1 MNEHNIMNVNQT
13 QSAIN
18 NQQTSVMN
26 NNGTNNLNNQST
38 VNNVIKSSDNN
49 SIDNDMFGKILN
61 ITDSTVEVEINKT
74 AEVIPNLMNLHVI
87 FIDQDI
93 KILGEVRTVLENTIH
108 IDLKG
113 QFIGEKF
120 IQGTIKKPSLSSKL
134 RMINEDELNIILG
147 SDTELNIY
155 IGKSPIYPEKNIYA
169 NINDLFS
176 NHLSIFGNSGSGK
189 SCSVSR
195 IIQNV
200 FLNKNFLSY
209 NANLFFFDAYGEY
222 KNAFK
227 NLSQINPNYQYK
239 FLTTNP
245 QEETDGNLVIPIY
258 LLSVDDIALLLQ
270 ASDHQ
275 QITIIERM
283 YKLVRIFSRNDDNTK
298 KLKNHLIARAIM
310 NVLFANKSATAKK
323 SDIFSIVT
331 SCGTDEFNLKAELQ
345 GVGYTRVFS
354 ECFGI
359 DRNGEFG
366 ESVLIN
372 EYLNKYI
379 DDNLE
384 STITVPDQAFFTLS
398 DLANALNFTLIGE
411 GFLENKTVQDA
422 AIILKV
428 RLNSIMNSSNSAY
441 FNATE
446 YTNLD
451 TYISNLIM
459 NNNKRSQIINV
470 NLEGVDDNLAKV
482 IVKILSKMLFD
493 FAKSRTDR
501 ASIPFHLFIEEAHR
515 YVVKDNDVFLLGY
528 NIFERIAKEGRKYGV
543 ILDLVSQRPVE
554 ISDTVVSQM
563 SNFLIL
569 KMTHPLDLEYIEKML
584 PNISGDV
591 IDKLS
596 SLQSGTLVAFGSAF
610 KIPLLI
616 KMDMPD
622 PSPYSS
628 NADIVNRWRG

>member
-1 MNEHNIMNVNQT
+1 
-13 QSAIN
+13 
-18 NQQTSVMN
+18 
-26 NNGTNNLNNQST
+26 
-38 VNNVIKSSDNN
+38 
-49 SIDNDMFGKILN
+49 MFGKILN
-61 ITDSTVEVEINKT
+61 ITDSTVEIEINKN
-74 AEVIPNLMNLHVI
+74 AEVIPNLMNLHVV
-87 FIDQDI
+87 FIDGDT
-93 KILGEVRTVLENTIH
+93 KLLGEVRTVLENTIH
-108 IDLKG
+108 VDLKG

-120 IQGTIKKPSLSSKL
+120 IAGTIKKPSLTSTL
-134 RMINEDELNIILG
+134 RLINDEELNIILG
-147 SDTELNIY
+147 SDSVNNIY
-155 IGKSPIYPEKNIYA
+155 IGKSPIYPNKNIYA

-227 NLSQINPNYQYK
+227 DLSNINPNYQYK

-245 QEETDGNLVIPIY
+245 VDATDGRLVIPVY
-258 LLSVDDIALLLQ
+258 LLSVDDIALLLE
-270 ASDHQ
+270 ADNHA

-283 YKLVRIFSRNDDNTK
+283 YKLVRIFARNDDNSK
-298 KLKNHLIARAIM
+298 KLKNHLIAKAIM
-310 NVLFANKSATAKK
+310 NVLFSNKSSTAKK

-331 SCGTDEFNLKAELQ
+331 SCSTEEFNLKAELQ
-345 GVGYTRVFS
+345 GIGYTRVFS

-366 ESVLIN
+366 ESVLLN

-384 STITVPDQAFFTLS
+384 STITIPKESFFTLN
-398 DLANALNFTLIGE
+398 DLVNALNFTLIGE
-411 GFLENKTVQDA
+411 GFQENKTIQDG

-428 RLNSIMNSSNSAY
+428 RLNSLTNSSNSAF

-446 YTNLD
+446 YTNLE

-543 ILDLVSQRPVE
+543 MLDLVSQRPVE

-569 KMTHPLDLEYIEKML
+569 KMTHPKDLEYIEKML

-591 IDKLS
+591 IDKLN
-596 SLQSGTLVAFGSAF
+596 SLQAGTLVAFGNAF

-622 PSPYSS
+622 PTPYSS
-628 NADIVNRWRG
+628 NCDIVNRWRG

>member
-1 MNEHNIMNVNQT
+1 
-13 QSAIN
+13 
-18 NQQTSVMN
+18 
-26 NNGTNNLNNQST
+26 
-38 VNNVIKSSDNN
+38 
-49 SIDNDMFGKILN
+49 MFGKILN

-74 AEVIPNLMNLHVI
+74 AEVIPNLMNLHVV
-87 FIDQDI
+87 FVDNDT
-93 KILGEVRTVLENTIH
+93 KLLGEVRTILTDTIH

-120 IQGTIKKPSLSSKL
+120 IAGTIKKPSLSSIV
-134 RMINEDELNIILG
+134 RVIEESELNIILG
-147 SDTELNIY
+147 DNNEASIY
-155 IGKSPIYPEKNIYA
+155 LGKSPIYPSKNVYV
-169 NINDLFS
+169 NINDIFS
-176 NHLSIFGNSGSGK
+176 NHLSIIGNSGSGK
-189 SCSVSR
+189 SCSVAR
-195 IIQNV
+195 IIQNI
-200 FLNKNFLSY
+200 FLNKNFLTY

-227 NLSQINPNYQYK
+227 SLSQINPNYQYK

-245 QEETDGNLVIPIY
+245 TEETDGNLVIPIY

-270 ASDHQ
+270 ATDHN

-283 YKLVRIFSRNDDNTK
+283 YKLVRIFSRNDDNAK
-298 KLKNHLIARAIM
+298 KLKNHLIAKAIM
-310 NVLFANKSATAKK
+310 NVFFSNQSSTAKK
-323 SDIFSIVT
+323 ADIFSIVT
-331 SCGTDEFNLKAELQ
+331 SCSTDEFNLKAELQ

-366 ESVLIN
+366 ESVLLN
-372 EYLNKYI
+372 EYINKFI

-384 STITVPDQAFFTLS
+384 SSIAIPDQAFFTLN
-398 DLANALNFTLIGE
+398 DLAKALNFTLIGE
-411 GFLENKTVQDA
+411 GFQENKTIQDS

-428 RLNSIMNSSNSAY
+428 RLNSIINSSNSAF

-446 YTNLD
+446 YTNLE

-543 ILDLVSQRPVE
+543 ILDLITQRPVE

-569 KMTHPLDLEYIEKML
+569 KMTHPKDLEYIEKML

-591 IDKLS
+591 IDKLN
-596 SLQSGTLVAFGSAF
+596 SLQAGTLVAFGNAF

-622 PSPYSS
+622 PTPYSS
-628 NADIVNRWRG
+628 NCDIVGRWRG

>member
-1 MNEHNIMNVNQT
+1 
-13 QSAIN
+13 
-18 NQQTSVMN
+18 
-26 NNGTNNLNNQST
+26 
-38 VNNVIKSSDNN
+38 
-49 SIDNDMFGKILN
+49 MFGKILN
-61 ITDSTVEVEINKT
+61 ITDSTVEVEINKN
-74 AEVIPNLMNLHVI
+74 AEVIPNLMNLHVV
-87 FIDQDI
+87 FVDGDI
-93 KILGEVRTVLENTIH
+93 KLLGEVRTILTDTIH

-120 IQGTIKKPSLSSKL
+120 IAGTIKKPSLSSTV
-134 RMINEDELNIILG
+134 RVIDENELNIILG
-147 SDTELNIY
+147 ADNESNIY
-155 IGKSPIYPEKNIYA
+155 LGKSPIYPSKNIYV
-169 NINDLFS
+169 NINDIFS
-176 NHLSIFGNSGSGK
+176 NHLSIIGNSGSGK
-189 SCSVSR
+189 SCSVAR
-195 IIQNV
+195 IIQNI
-200 FLNKNFLSY
+200 FLNKNFLTY

-227 NLSQINPNYQYK
+227 SLSAINPNYQYK

-245 QEETDGNLVIPIY
+245 VEETDGRLVIPVY

-270 ASDHQ
+270 ATDHN

-283 YKLVRIFSRNDDNTK
+283 YKLVRIFSRNDDNAK
-298 KLKNHLIARAIM
+298 KLKNHLIAKAIM
-310 NVLFANKSATAKK
+310 NIFFSNQSSTAKK
-323 SDIFSIVT
+323 ADIFSIVT
-331 SCGTDEFNLKAELQ
+331 NCSTDEFNLKAELQ

-366 ESVLIN
+366 ESVLLN
-372 EYLNKYI
+372 EYINKFI
-379 DDNLE
+379 DDSLE
-384 STITVPDQAFFTLS
+384 SSIVIPDQAFFTLN
-398 DLANALNFTLIGE
+398 DLAKALNFTLIGE
-411 GFLENKTVQDA
+411 GFQENKTIQDSA
-422 AIILKV
+422 VILKV
-428 RLNSIMNSSNSAY
+428 RLNSIINSPNNVF

-446 YTNLD
+446 YTNLE

-543 ILDLVSQRPVE
+543 ILDLITQRPVE

-569 KMTHPLDLEYIEKML
+569 KMTHPKDLEYIEKML

-591 IDKLS
+591 IDKLN
-596 SLQSGTLVAFGSAF
+596 SLQAGTLVAFGNAF

-622 PSPYSS
+622 PTPYSS
-628 NADIVNRWRG
+628 NCDIVGRWRGNNN

>member
-1 MNEHNIMNVNQT
+1 
-13 QSAIN
+13 
-18 NQQTSVMN
+18 
-26 NNGTNNLNNQST
+26 
-38 VNNVIKSSDNN
+38 
-49 SIDNDMFGKILN
+49 MFGKILN
-61 ITDSTVEVEINKT
+61 ITDATIEVELIKNGQ
-74 AEVIPNLMNLHVI
+74 VVPNLMNLHVI
-87 FIDQDI
+87 FYDNTS
-93 KILGEVRTVLENTIH
+93 KLLGEVRGILPNSIK

-113 QFIGEKF
+113 EYIGDKF
-120 IQGTIKKPSLSSKL
+120 IAGTIKKPSLSSQI
-134 RMINEDELNIILG
+134 RVVNSEELDIILG
-147 SDTELNIY
+147 KDDENNIY
-155 IGKSPIYPEKNIYA
+155 IGKSPIYPNRNIYC

-200 FLNKNFLSY
+200 FLNKNFLTY

-227 NLSQINPNYQYK
+227 SLSEINPNYQYK

-245 QEETDGNLVIPIY
+245 VDTTDGKFVIPIY
-258 LLSVDDIALLLQ
+258 LLTIDDLTLLLQ
-270 ASDHQ
+270 ATDHQ

-283 YKLVRIFSRNDDNTK
+283 YKLVRIFSRNDDTTK
-298 KLKNHLIARAIM
+298 KLKNHLIAKAIM
-310 NVLFANKSATAKK
+310 NVLFSNQSATAKK
-323 SDIFSIVT
+323 SDIFTIIN
-331 SCGTDEFNLKAELQ
+331 SCSTEEFNLKAELQ
-345 GVGYTRVFS
+345 GIGYTRIFS

-366 ESVLIN
+366 EIVLLN
-372 EYLNKYI
+372 EYLNKFI
-379 DDNLE
+379 DDDFE
-384 STITVPDQAFFTLS
+384 RSITIPEQAFYTLV

-411 GFLENKTVQDA
+411 GFQENKTIQDA

-428 RLNSIMNSSNSAY
+428 RLNSIINSTNKEFFSTN
-441 FNATE
+441 E
-446 YTNLD
+446 YTNLE

-482 IVKILSKMLFD
+482 MVKILSKLLFD
-493 FAKSRTDR
+493 FGKSRTDR

-543 ILDLVSQRPVE
+543 LLDLVSQRPVE
-554 ISDTVVSQM
+554 ISETVVSQM

-569 KMTHPLDLEYIEKML
+569 KMTHPKDLDYIEKML

-591 IDKLS
+591 IDKLN
-596 SLQSGTLVAFGSAF
+596 SLQAGTLVAFGSAF

-616 KMDMPD
+616 KMDMPN
-622 PSPYSS
+622 PTPYSS
-628 NADIVNRWRG
+628 NCDVINRWRGQSNS

>member
-1 MNEHNIMNVNQT
+1 
-13 QSAIN
+13 
-18 NQQTSVMN
+18 
-26 NNGTNNLNNQST
+26 
-38 VNNVIKSSDNN
+38 
-49 SIDNDMFGKILN
+49 MFGRIIN
-61 ITDSTVEVEINKT
+61 ITDSTVEIEINKNS
-74 AEVIPNLMNLHVI
+74 EVIPNLMNLHVV
-87 FIDQDI
+87 FEDNDT
-93 KILGEVRTVLENTIH
+93 KLLGEVRTVLDSTIH
-108 IDLKG
+108 VDLKG

-120 IQGTIKKPSLSSKL
+120 IQGTIKKPSLTSTVRL
-134 RMINEDELNIILG
+134 INDEELNIIFG
-147 SDTELNIY
+147 TDNENNIY
-155 IGKSPIYPEKNIYA
+155 IGKSPIYPNKNIYA

-200 FLNKNFLSY
+200 FLNKNFLTY

-227 NLSQINPNYQYK
+227 DLSSINPNYQYK

-245 QEETDGNLVIPIY
+245 IDETDGKLVIPVY
-258 LLSVDDIALLLQ
+258 LLSIDDLSLLFQVD
-270 ASDHQ
+270 SHS

-283 YKLVRIFSRNDDNTK
+283 YKLVRIFSRNDDYAK
-298 KLKNHLIARAIM
+298 KLKNHLIAKAIM
-310 NVLFANKSATAKK
+310 NVLFSNNTATAKK

-331 SCGTDEFNLKAELQ
+331 SCPTEEFNLKAELQ
-345 GVGYTRVFS
+345 GVGYTRIFS

-372 EYLNKYI
+372 EYLNKFI
-379 DDNLE
+379 DDNIE
-384 STITVPDQAFFTLS
+384 SSITIPNESYFTLN
-398 DLANALNFTLIGE
+398 DLSKALNFTLIGE
-411 GFLENKTVQDA
+411 GFQDNKTIQDG

-428 RLNSIMNSSNSAY
+428 RLNALINSSNSEF

-446 YTNLD
+446 YTNLE

-543 ILDLVSQRPVE
+543 MLDLVSQRPVE

-569 KMTHPLDLEYIEKML
+569 KMTHPKDLEYIEKML

-591 IDKLS
+591 IDKLN
-596 SLQSGTLVAFGSAF
+596 SLQAGTLVAFGSAF

-622 PSPYSS
+622 PTPYSS
-628 NADIVNRWRG
+628 NCDIVNRWRG

>member
-1 MNEHNIMNVNQT
+1 MRI
-13 QSAIN
+13 
-18 NQQTSVMN
+18 
-26 NNGTNNLNNQST
+26 G
-38 VNNVIKSSDNN
+38 DN
-49 SIDNDMFGKILN
+49 MFGKILN
-61 ITDSTVEVEINKT
+61 ISDVTIEVELLKT
-74 AEVIPNLMNLHVI
+74 ADVIPNLMNLHVI
-87 FIDQDI
+87 FFDGNS
-93 KILGEVRTVLENTIH
+93 KLLGEVRAVLPNSIK

-113 QFIGEKF
+113 EFIGEKF
-120 IQGTIKKPSLSSKL
+120 IAGTIKKPSLSSQI
-134 RMINEDELNIILG
+134 RIINIEELNVILG
-147 SDTELNIY
+147 LDIESNIY
-155 IGKSPIYPEKNIYA
+155 IGKSPIYPNKNIYC

-195 IIQNV
+195 IVQNI
-200 FLNKNFLSY
+200 FLNKNFLTY

-227 NLSQINPNYQYK
+227 SLSEINPNYQYK

-245 QEETDGNLVIPIY
+245 TDSTDSNLVIPVY
-258 LLSVDDIALLLQ
+258 LLSVDDLALLLQ
-270 ASDHQ
+270 ATDHQ

-283 YKLVRIFSRNDDNTK
+283 YKLVRIFSRNDETTI
-298 KLKNHLIARAIM
+298 KLKNHLIAKAIM
-310 NVLFANKSATAKK
+310 NVLFSNQSATAKK
-323 SDIFSIVT
+323 SDIFSIIA
-331 SCGTDEFNLKAELQ
+331 SCSTNEFNLKAELQ

-354 ECFGI
+354 ECFSI

-372 EYLNKYI
+372 EYLNKFI
-379 DDNLE
+379 DDALE
-384 STITVPDQAFFTLS
+384 GSITIPTEAFYTLNDMFNS
-398 DLANALNFTLIGE
+398 LNFALIGE
-411 GFLENKTVQDA
+411 GFQENKTIQDA
-422 AIILKV
+422 AVILKV
-428 RLNSIMNSSNSAY
+428 RLNSIMNSSNNQF

-446 YTNLD
+446 YSNLES
-451 TYISNLIM
+451 YISNLIM
-459 NNNKRSQIINV
+459 NNNRRSQIINV

-501 ASIPFHLFIEEAHR
+501 ASVPFHLFIEEAHR

-554 ISDTVVSQM
+554 ISETVVSQM

-569 KMTHPLDLEYIEKML
+569 KMTHPKDLEYIEKML
-584 PNISGDV
+584 PNISGD
-591 IDKLS
+591 IIEKLN
-596 SLQSGTLVAFGSAF
+596 SLQAGTLVAFGNAF

-616 KMDMPD
+616 KMDMPN
-622 PSPYSS
+622 PTPYSS
-628 NADIVNRWRG
+628 NCDVINRWRG

>member
-1 MNEHNIMNVNQT
+1 
-13 QSAIN
+13 
-18 NQQTSVMN
+18 
-26 NNGTNNLNNQST
+26 
-38 VNNVIKSSDNN
+38 
-49 SIDNDMFGKILN
+49 MFGKILN
-61 ITDSTVEVEINKT
+61 ITDSTVEIEINKN
-74 AEVIPNLMNLHVI
+74 AEVIPNLMNLHVV
-87 FIDQDI
+87 FIDGDT
-93 KILGEVRTVLENTIH
+93 KLLGEVRTVLENTIH
-108 IDLKG
+108 VDLKG

-120 IQGTIKKPSLSSKL
+120 IAGTIKKPSLTSTL
-134 RMINEDELNIILG
+134 RLINDEELNIILG
-147 SDTELNIY
+147 SDNVNNIY
-155 IGKSPIYPEKNIYA
+155 IGKSPIYPNKNIYA

-227 NLSQINPNYQYK
+227 DLSNINPNYQYK

-245 QEETDGNLVIPIY
+245 VDATDGRLVIPVY
-258 LLSVDDIALLLQ
+258 LLSVDDIALLLE
-270 ASDHQ
+270 ADNHA
-275 QITIIERM
+275 QIAIIERM
-283 YKLVRIFSRNDDNTK
+283 YKLVRIFARNDDNSK
-298 KLKNHLIARAIM
+298 KLKNHLIAKAIM
-310 NVLFANKSATAKK
+310 NVLFSNKSSTAKK

-331 SCGTDEFNLKAELQ
+331 SCSTEEFNLKAELQ
-345 GVGYTRVFS
+345 GIGYTRVFS

-366 ESVLIN
+366 ESVLLN

-384 STITVPDQAFFTLS
+384 STITISNESFFTLN
-398 DLANALNFTLIGE
+398 DLVNALNFTLIGE
-411 GFLENKTVQDA
+411 GFQENKTIQDG

-428 RLNSIMNSSNSAY
+428 RLNSLTNSSNSAF
-441 FNATE
+441 FNAAE
-446 YTNLD
+446 YTNLE

-543 ILDLVSQRPVE
+543 MLDLVSQRPVE

-569 KMTHPLDLEYIEKML
+569 KMTHPKDLEYIEKML

-591 IDKLS
+591 IDKLN
-596 SLQSGTLVAFGSAF
+596 SLQAGTLVAFGNAF

-622 PSPYSS
+622 PTPYSS
-628 NADIVNRWRG
+628 NCDIVNRWRG

>member
-1 MNEHNIMNVNQT
+1 
-13 QSAIN
+13 
-18 NQQTSVMN
+18 
-26 NNGTNNLNNQST
+26 
-38 VNNVIKSSDNN
+38 
-49 SIDNDMFGKILN
+49 MFGKILN
-61 ITDSTVEVEINKT
+61 ITDSTVEVELIKT
-74 AEVIPNLMNLHVI
+74 GEIIPNLMNLHVV
-87 FIDQDI
+87 FFDDNS
-93 KILGEVRTVLENTIH
+93 KLLGEVHSIKDNSIC

-113 QFIGEKF
+113 EFVGEKF
-120 IQGTIKKPSLSSKL
+120 IAGTIKKPTLSSKI
-134 RMINEDELNIILG
+134 RVINEEELNVILG
-147 SDTELNIY
+147 TNNEENIY
-155 IGKSPIYPEKNIYA
+155 IGKSPIYPGKNIYS

-176 NHLSIFGNSGSGK
+176 NHLAIFGNSGSGK

-200 FLNKNFLSY
+200 FLNKNFLTY

-227 NLSQINPNYQYK
+227 SLSSINPNYQYK
-239 FLTTNP
+239 FLTTSP
-245 QEETDGNLVIPIY
+245 QDPTDAKLTIPIY
-258 LLSVDDIALLLQ
+258 LLSIDDLALLLQ
-270 ASDHQ
+270 ATDHQ

-283 YKLVRIFSRNDDNTK
+283 YKLVRIFSRNDDTTK
-298 KLKNHLIARAIM
+298 KLKNHLVAKAIM
-310 NVLFANKSATAKK
+310 NILFSNQSSTAKK
-323 SDIFSIVT
+323 SDIFAIVNAC
-331 SCGTDEFNLKAELQ
+331 STDEFNLKAELQ
-345 GVGYTRVFS
+345 GIGYTRVFS

-366 ESVLIN
+366 ESVLLN
-372 EYLNKYI
+372 EYLNKFI
-379 DDNLE
+379 DDDFERSIQIPNQ
-384 STITVPDQAFFTLS
+384 SFYTLV

-411 GFLENKTVQDA
+411 GFQENKLIQDA

-428 RLNSIMNSSNSAY
+428 RLNSIINSSNKEF
-441 FNATE
+441 FNVTE

-459 NNNKRSQIINV
+459 NNNKRSQIINI
-470 NLEGVDDNLAKV
+470 NLEGIDDNLAKV

-569 KMTHPLDLEYIEKML
+569 KMTHPKDLEYIEKML

-591 IDKLS
+591 IDKLN
-596 SLQSGTLVAFGSAF
+596 SLQAGTLVAFGNAF

-622 PSPYSS
+622 PTPYSS
-628 NADIVNRWRG
+628 NCDIINRWRG

>member
-1 MNEHNIMNVNQT
+1 
-13 QSAIN
+13 
-18 NQQTSVMN
+18 
-26 NNGTNNLNNQST
+26 
-38 VNNVIKSSDNN
+38 
-49 SIDNDMFGKILN
+49 MFGKILN

-74 AEVIPNLMNLHVI
+74 AEVIPNLMNLHVV
-87 FIDQDI
+87 FVDNDT
-93 KILGEVRTVLENTIH
+93 KLLGEVRTILTDTIH

-120 IQGTIKKPSLSSKL
+120 IAGTIKKPSLSSTV
-134 RMINEDELNIILG
+134 RVIEESELNIILG
-147 SDTELNIY
+147 DNNEASIY
-155 IGKSPIYPEKNIYA
+155 LGKSPIYPSKNVYV
-169 NINDLFS
+169 NINDIFS
-176 NHLSIFGNSGSGK
+176 NHLSIIGNSGSGK
-189 SCSVSR
+189 SCSVAR
-195 IIQNV
+195 IIQNI
-200 FLNKNFLSY
+200 FLNKNFLTY

-227 NLSQINPNYQYK
+227 SLSQINPNYQYK

-245 QEETDGNLVIPIY
+245 TEETDGNLVIPIY

-270 ASDHQ
+270 ATDHN

-283 YKLVRIFSRNDDNTK
+283 YKLVRIFSRNDDNAK
-298 KLKNHLIARAIM
+298 KLKNHLIAKAIM
-310 NVLFANKSATAKK
+310 NVFFSNQSSTAKK
-323 SDIFSIVT
+323 ADIFSIVT
-331 SCGTDEFNLKAELQ
+331 SCSTDEFNLKAELQ

-366 ESVLIN
+366 ESVLLN
-372 EYLNKYI
+372 EYINKFI

-384 STITVPDQAFFTLS
+384 SSIVIPDQAFFTLN
-398 DLANALNFTLIGE
+398 DLAKALNFTLIGE
-411 GFLENKTVQDA
+411 GFQENKTIQDS

-428 RLNSIMNSSNSAY
+428 RLNSIINSSNSAF

-446 YTNLD
+446 YTNLE

-543 ILDLVSQRPVE
+543 ILDLITQRPVE

-569 KMTHPLDLEYIEKML
+569 KMTHPKDLEYIEKML

-591 IDKLS
+591 IDKLN
-596 SLQSGTLVAFGSAF
+596 SLQAGTLVAFGNAF

-622 PSPYSS
+622 PTPYSS
-628 NADIVNRWRG
+628 NCDIVGRWRG

>member
-1 MNEHNIMNVNQT
+1 
-13 QSAIN
+13 
-18 NQQTSVMN
+18 
-26 NNGTNNLNNQST
+26 
-38 VNNVIKSSDNN
+38 
-49 SIDNDMFGKILN
+49 MFGRIIN
-61 ITDSTVEVEINKT
+61 ITDSTVEIEINKNS
-74 AEVIPNLMNLHVI
+74 EIIPNLMNLHVV
-87 FIDQDI
+87 FEDTDT
-93 KILGEVRTVLENTIH
+93 KLLGEVRTVLDSTIH
-108 IDLKG
+108 VDLKG

-120 IQGTIKKPSLSSKL
+120 IQGTIKKPSLTSTVRL
-134 RMINEDELNIILG
+134 INDEELNIIFG
-147 SDTELNIY
+147 TDNENNIY
-155 IGKSPIYPEKNIYA
+155 IGKSPIYPNKNIYA

-200 FLNKNFLSY
+200 FLNKNFLTY

-227 NLSQINPNYQYK
+227 DLSSINPNYQYK

-245 QEETDGNLVIPIY
+245 IDETDGKLVIPVY
-258 LLSVDDIALLLQ
+258 LLSIDDLSLLFQVD
-270 ASDHQ
+270 SHS

-283 YKLVRIFSRNDDNTK
+283 YKLVRIFSRNDDYAK
-298 KLKNHLIARAIM
+298 KLKNHLIAKAIM
-310 NVLFANKSATAKK
+310 NVLFSNNTATAKK

-331 SCGTDEFNLKAELQ
+331 SCPTEEFNLKAELQ
-345 GVGYTRVFS
+345 GVGYTRIFS

-372 EYLNKYI
+372 EYLNKFI
-379 DDNLE
+379 DDNIE
-384 STITVPDQAFFTLS
+384 SSITIPNESYFTLN
-398 DLANALNFTLIGE
+398 DLSKALNFTLIGE
-411 GFLENKTVQDA
+411 GFQDNKTIQDG

-428 RLNSIMNSSNSAY
+428 RLNTLINSSNSEF

-446 YTNLD
+446 YTNLE
-451 TYISNLIM
+451 TYISSLIM

-543 ILDLVSQRPVE
+543 MLDLVSQRPVE

-569 KMTHPLDLEYIEKML
+569 KMTHPKDLEYIEKML

-591 IDKLS
+591 IDKLN
-596 SLQSGTLVAFGSAF
+596 SLQAGTLVAFGSAF

-622 PSPYSS
+622 PTPYSS
-628 NADIVNRWRG
+628 NCDIVNRWRG

>member
-1 MNEHNIMNVNQT
+1 
-13 QSAIN
+13 
-18 NQQTSVMN
+18 
-26 NNGTNNLNNQST
+26 
-38 VNNVIKSSDNN
+38 
-49 SIDNDMFGKILN
+49 MFGKILN
-61 ITDSTVEVEINKT
+61 ITDSTVEVELIKT
-74 AEVIPNLMNLHVI
+74 GEIIPNLMNLHVV
-87 FIDQDI
+87 FFDDNS
-93 KILGEVRTVLENTIH
+93 KLLGEVHSIKDNSIC

-113 QFIGEKF
+113 EFVGEKF
-120 IQGTIKKPSLSSKL
+120 IAGTIKKPTLSSKI
-134 RMINEDELNIILG
+134 RVINEEELNVILG
-147 SDTELNIY
+147 TNNEENIY
-155 IGKSPIYPEKNIYA
+155 IGKSPIYPGKNVYS

-176 NHLSIFGNSGSGK
+176 NHLAIFGNSGSGK

-200 FLNKNFLSY
+200 FLNKNFLTY

-227 NLSQINPNYQYK
+227 SLSSINPNYQYK
-239 FLTTNP
+239 FLTTSP
-245 QEETDGNLVIPIY
+245 QDPTDAKLTIPIY
-258 LLSVDDIALLLQ
+258 LLSIDDLALLLE
-270 ASDHQ
+270 ATDHQ

-283 YKLVRIFSRNDDNTK
+283 YKLVRIFSRNDDTTK
-298 KLKNHLIARAIM
+298 KLKNHLVAKAIM
-310 NVLFANKSATAKK
+310 NILFSNQSSTAKK
-323 SDIFSIVT
+323 SDIFAIVNAC
-331 SCGTDEFNLKAELQ
+331 STDEFNLKAELQ
-345 GVGYTRVFS
+345 GIGYTRVFS

-366 ESVLIN
+366 ESVLLN
-372 EYLNKYI
+372 EYLNKFI
-379 DDNLE
+379 DDDFERSIQIPNQ
-384 STITVPDQAFFTLS
+384 SFYTLV

-411 GFLENKTVQDA
+411 GFQENKLIQDA

-428 RLNSIMNSSNSAY
+428 RLNSIINSNNKEF
-441 FNATE
+441 FNVTE
-446 YTNLD
+446 YTNLE

-459 NNNKRSQIINV
+459 NNNKRSQIINI
-470 NLEGVDDNLAKV
+470 NLEGIDDNLAKV

-569 KMTHPLDLEYIEKML
+569 KMTHPKDLEYIEKML

-591 IDKLS
+591 IDKLN
-596 SLQSGTLVAFGSAF
+596 SLQAGTLVAFGNAF

-622 PSPYSS
+622 PTPYSS
-628 NADIVNRWRG
+628 NCDIINRWRG

>member
-1 MNEHNIMNVNQT
+1 
-13 QSAIN
+13 
-18 NQQTSVMN
+18 
-26 NNGTNNLNNQST
+26 
-38 VNNVIKSSDNN
+38 
-49 SIDNDMFGKILN
+49 MFGKILN
-61 ITDSTVEVEINKT
+61 ITDSTVEVELIKT
-74 AEVIPNLMNLHVI
+74 GEIIPNLMNLYVV
-87 FIDQDI
+87 FFDDNS
-93 KILGEVRTVLENTIH
+93 KLLGEVHSIKDNSIC

-113 QFIGEKF
+113 EFVGEKF
-120 IQGTIKKPSLSSKL
+120 IAGTIKKPTLSSKI
-134 RMINEDELNIILG
+134 RVINEEELNVILG
-147 SDTELNIY
+147 TNNEENIY
-155 IGKSPIYPEKNIYA
+155 IGKSPIYPGKNVYS

-176 NHLSIFGNSGSGK
+176 NHLAIFGNSGSGK

-200 FLNKNFLSY
+200 FLNKNFLTY

-227 NLSQINPNYQYK
+227 SLSSINPNYQYK
-239 FLTTNP
+239 FLTTSP
-245 QEETDGNLVIPIY
+245 QDPTDAKLTIPIY
-258 LLSVDDIALLLQ
+258 LLSIDDLALLLE
-270 ASDHQ
+270 ATDHQ

-283 YKLVRIFSRNDDNTK
+283 YKLVRIFSRNDDTTK
-298 KLKNHLIARAIM
+298 KLKNHLVAKAIM
-310 NVLFANKSATAKK
+310 NILFSNQSSTAKK
-323 SDIFSIVT
+323 SDIFAIVNAC
-331 SCGTDEFNLKAELQ
+331 STDEFNLKAELQ
-345 GVGYTRVFS
+345 GIGYTRVFS

-366 ESVLIN
+366 ESVLLN
-372 EYLNKYI
+372 EYLNKFI
-379 DDNLE
+379 DDDFERSIQIPNQ
-384 STITVPDQAFFTLS
+384 SFYTLV

-411 GFLENKTVQDA
+411 GFQENKLIQDA

-428 RLNSIMNSSNSAY
+428 RLNSIINSNNKEF
-441 FNATE
+441 FNVTE
-446 YTNLD
+446 YTNLE

-459 NNNKRSQIINV
+459 NNNKRSQIINI
-470 NLEGVDDNLAKV
+470 NLEGIDDNLAKV

-569 KMTHPLDLEYIEKML
+569 KMTHPKDLEYIEKML

-591 IDKLS
+591 IDKLN
-596 SLQSGTLVAFGSAF
+596 SLQAGTLVAFGNAF

-622 PSPYSS
+622 PTPYSS
-628 NADIVNRWRG
+628 NCDIINRWRG

>member
-1 MNEHNIMNVNQT
+1 
-13 QSAIN
+13 
-18 NQQTSVMN
+18 
-26 NNGTNNLNNQST
+26 
-38 VNNVIKSSDNN
+38 
-49 SIDNDMFGKILN
+49 MFGKILN
-61 ITDSTVEVEINKT
+61 ITDSTVEVELIKT
-74 AEVIPNLMNLHVI
+74 GEIIPNLMNLYVV
-87 FIDQDI
+87 FFDDNS
-93 KILGEVRTVLENTIH
+93 KLLGEVHSIKDNSIC

-113 QFIGEKF
+113 EFVGEKF
-120 IQGTIKKPSLSSKL
+120 IAGTIKKPTLSSKI
-134 RMINEDELNIILG
+134 RVINEEELNVILG
-147 SDTELNIY
+147 TNNEENIY
-155 IGKSPIYPEKNIYA
+155 IGKSPIYPGKNVYS

-176 NHLSIFGNSGSGK
+176 NHLAIFGNSGSGK

-200 FLNKNFLSY
+200 FLNKNFLTY

-227 NLSQINPNYQYK
+227 SLSSINPNYQYK
-239 FLTTNP
+239 FLTTSP
-245 QEETDGNLVIPIY
+245 QDPTDAKLTIPIY
-258 LLSVDDIALLLQ
+258 LLSIDDLALLLE
-270 ASDHQ
+270 ATDHQ

-283 YKLVRIFSRNDDNTK
+283 YKLVRIFSRNDDTTK
-298 KLKNHLIARAIM
+298 KLKNHLVAKAIM
-310 NVLFANKSATAKK
+310 NILFSNQSSTAKK
-323 SDIFSIVT
+323 SDIFAIVNAC
-331 SCGTDEFNLKAELQ
+331 STDEFNLKAELQ
-345 GVGYTRVFS
+345 GIGYTRVFS

-366 ESVLIN
+366 ESVLLN
-372 EYLNKYI
+372 EYLNKFI
-379 DDNLE
+379 DDDFERSIQIPNQ
-384 STITVPDQAFFTLS
+384 SFYTLV

-411 GFLENKTVQDA
+411 GFQENKLIQDA

-428 RLNSIMNSSNSAY
+428 RLNSIINSNNKEF
-441 FNATE
+441 FNVTE
-446 YTNLD
+446 YTNLE

-459 NNNKRSQIINV
+459 NNNKRSQIINI
-470 NLEGVDDNLAKV
+470 NLEGIDDNLAKV

-554 ISDTVVSQM
+554 ISDTVVSQI

-569 KMTHPLDLEYIEKML
+569 KMTHPKDLEYIEKML

-591 IDKLS
+591 IDKLN
-596 SLQSGTLVAFGSAF
+596 SLQAGTLVAFGNAF

-622 PSPYSS
+622 PTPYSS
-628 NADIVNRWRG
+628 NCDIINRWRG